1 MLEHLGERPGSGFYH
16 GLYKLH
22 LQLEHTRLFM
32 RGVLL
37 LEIMSQFSAK
47 CKSAA
52 ACRGSQAVRAQI
64 ITAECSAN
72 TVNSDDI

>member
-1 MLEHLGERPGSGFYH
+1 MLEHLQECSGSRFYYS
-16 GLYKLH
+16 LCKPH

-64 ITAECSAN
+64 IIAECSAN